1 MLEMFLAY
9 KKWRE
14 NVSKSDDFAIVKCS
28 ENLQNELKSASTLA
42 VLYENNFTPFQY
54 TYRQRYQQPRCS
66 QIRRSQNHVCDLLF
80 CPIEF

>member
-28 ENLQNELKSASTLA
+28 ENFQNELKSASTLA
-42 VLYENNFTPFQY
+42 VLYETILPHFSILTDSVISSLVALKFDEAK
-54 TYRQRYQQPRCS
+54 TTFATCCS
-66 QIRRSQNHVCDLLF
+66 VQ
-80 CPIEF
+80 